1 MPSIKLDPAQSKL
14 QQQQIPISATM
25 ATSRQ
30 GSRTFVDVLDV
41 VGHALRV
48 LTSHVRSKVAA
59 SGVVTPSIPRS
70 LCVGILVLLLVL
82 SSLGRLELWMACAG
96 LVMVAL
102 SVVSAIHE
110 LKLSKIVPSSYQ
122 DLLEHHKMEP
132 CSHLVL
138 LPQLA
143 PSVKNR
149 VALRPPS
156 SKDVMATTTTLN
168 IATSA
173 SSCSPA
179 TVVQEETDRRDCR
192 GPLKTVAIHSSA
204 ELSSAAVGSCN
215 STPDGHNKLD
225 VLHCGTV
232 IDIQGAHGFI
242 IPHDIGVDA
251 NAVDKSPV
259 QSRSVSGCD
268 FRPGKQHKMP
278 FVIPFKLNEEQTAA
292 RQDIAVG
299 KTVEF
304 AYSQVAAA
312 ATSSPALVCAR
323 NVTPVCTDDGI
334 RKSRSALQSCKQA
347 REVSFARAME
357 ELTMISLRH
366 VPVKHHVDLIKYA
379 EKLDDQGETRL
390 SQWI

>member
-1 MPSIKLDPAQSKL
+1 M
-14 QQQQIPISATM
+14 
-25 ATSRQ
+25 
-30 GSRTFVDVLDV
+30 DVLDAA
-41 VGHALRV
+41 GHALRV
-48 LTSHVRSKVAA
+48 LTSHVSSKATA
-59 SGVVTPSIPRS
+59 SGVVTPSVLRS

-82 SSLGRLELWMACAG
+82 SSLGRLELWMTCAG
-96 LVMVAL
+96 FVMVAL

-122 DLLEHHKMEP
+122 DLLEHHEMEP
-132 CSHLVL
+132 CGSSHLVL
-138 LPQLA
+138 LPHLA
-143 PSVKNR
+143 PPVKNC
-149 VALRPPS
+149 VALMSPS
-156 SKDVMATTTTLN
+156 IKDVMATTTLN
-168 IATSA
+168 IATSE
-173 SSCSPA
+173 SSCGPA
-179 TVVQEETDRRDCR
+179 NAVQEETDRRDCR
-192 GPLKTVAIHSSA
+192 GPLETVAINSSTGP
-204 ELSSAAVGSCN
+204 SSVAAGSCN
-215 STPDGHNKLD
+215 STSDGHNKLD
-225 VLHCGTV
+225 VLHCGTI

-242 IPHDIGVDA
+242 IPHDIGVNT

-299 KTVEF
+299 KIVEF
-304 AYSQVAAA
+304 AYSQVTAAG
-312 ATSSPALVCAR
+312 TGSPALVCAR
-323 NVTPVCTDDGI
+323 NVTPICTDDGI

-366 VPVKHHVDLIKYA
+366 VPVKHHVDLIMYA